1 MVRSY
6 SAQELTQQIIGQR
19 VITKESV
26 LAESKHTATL
36 PIHL

>member
-26 LAESKHTATL
+26 LAESKYPATL
-36 PIHL
+36 SIHL

>member
-26 LAESKHTATL
+26 LAESKHPATL
-36 PIHL
+36 PIHV